1 VLHQAQLMEQGTHA
15 ELMARDG
22 IYKSLMNSQENKKEE
37 HSNVEDKD
45 KEIKNEDLVVST
57 EPSTKE
63 TDSNTIA
70 IPTNENNISS
80 EDYPETES
88 ESESIRSIWSLTNKL
103 IEINKD
109 HYYLLVIGIVASS
122 LRGIASAGSG

>member
-70 IPTNENNISS
+70 IPTNENNNSS
-80 EDYPETES
+80 EDSP
-88 ESESIRSIWSLTNKL
+88 
-103 IEINKD
+103 
-109 HYYLLVIGIVASS
+109 
-122 LRGIASAGSG
+122 